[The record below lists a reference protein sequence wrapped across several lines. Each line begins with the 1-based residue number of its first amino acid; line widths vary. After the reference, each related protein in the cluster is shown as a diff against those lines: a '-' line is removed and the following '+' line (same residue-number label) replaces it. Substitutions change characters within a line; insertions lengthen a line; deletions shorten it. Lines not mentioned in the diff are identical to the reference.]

1 VNSLLYESADS
12 YAQARLLYLQN
23 RRFQL
28 DKGKGSA
35 AGQDSAEDG
44 FIDPYADAPSDDGF
58 IDPYEDPYAQ

>member
-1 VNSLLYESADS
+1 VDSLVYESAAS

-28 DKGKGSA
+28 GQGGGA
-35 AGQDSAEDG
+35 AGAASDDG
-44 FIDPYADAPSDDGF
+44 FIDPYADAPIDDGF